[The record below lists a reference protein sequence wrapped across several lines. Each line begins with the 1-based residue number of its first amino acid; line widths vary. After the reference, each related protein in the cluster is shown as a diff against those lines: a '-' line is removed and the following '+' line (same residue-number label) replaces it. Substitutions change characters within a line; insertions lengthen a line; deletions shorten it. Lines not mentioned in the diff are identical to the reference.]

1 MKQGRP
7 SHTILAVNDRTDEL
21 ETLTSSDALAEYTV
35 LKATNTNAAVR
46 LAIKQQ
52 PDLIIIDLSKE
63 QTAFDVHR
71 RIRSTPELADTPIL
85 VVGTIANPEFKTDST
100 KDDLLPTPYQHFTLA
115 AKVARLVERKRTQDE
130 LRRSQQRYFELI
142 NQANDIVYTHDLK
155 GRYTSL
161 NLRGQEITG
170 YSPDE
175 IGDVEFSS
183 LANPED
189 VALAHEMLRKKLN
202 GEVTNTIYE
211 LSIKKK
217 DGTWIQF
224 EVNSQ
229 LVYENGKP
237 VEVQGIARDISARKA
252 AEERLREVSE
262 SLLQAE
268 RRAITEYKTLLERI
282 AHLAE
287 VLASARHLEQIFKAL
302 LEFTTISLRCDALSI
317 ALYDHEQVELTPHFL
332 WLEGEHIDVSNA
344 DPFPIT
350 DNSDIR
356 RAILSAETIIS
367 ASSPNHSIPR
377 LLHRT
382 EPVTLSSSMIVP
394 MTIMG
399 RTIGMVEIHSIVT
412 DAYQKEDTVA
422 VQMAANLAAN
432 TIENVRLLNRERE
445 QETQLRQAQKMEA
458 IGQLA
463 GGVAHDFNNFVTT
476 MYGLC
481 DALLR
486 GLEQSNPLRKYVFE
500 MKQSATR
507 VANLTKQLLAFG
519 RKQVLQPEKLN
530 LNTVLTQIMDQ
541 LLTRTIGEHI
551 SIVPKLAQDLP
562 LIVADRSQ
570 LEQIVINLAINAR
583 DAIPNVGTITIET
596 SVVYPDSKQTRKQ
609 ASNRD
614 HPLVQLSISD
624 TGIGMSPDL
633 QKHIFEPFFTTKG
646 DGGTGLGLSTVYGL
660 VNQSGGSISVDSKEG
675 CGTTFNI
682 QFPIATDDSPEATVE
697 MKSDA
702 LVGLHGTQ
710 TILIAEDDTSLR
722 HVLREELTNAG
733 YTIIEAINGAD
744 ALELFK
750 QHYERIQLVIT
761 DVLMPKMNGRDLAVF
776 ISDIQAGVRVL
787 YISGY
792 AKDVITD
799 HGVLRDGVHFLEKP
813 FEPNDL
819 LHTVRQ
825 IFTDQQ
831 LVH

>member
-21 ETLTSSDALAEYTV
+21 QTLTSSDALAEYTV

-52 PDLIIIDLSKE
+52 PDLIIIDVSKE

-287 VLASARHLEQIFKAL
+287 VLASARHLEQIFNAL

-551 SIVPKLAQDLP
+551 SIVPNLAQDLP

-596 SVVYPDSKQTRKQ
+596 SVVYPDSKQARKQ